1 MAGPIQGA
9 INSVIGA
16 ATAGIAIKQ
25 GIALKEEKADETAA
39 RKAESETKQAEREAK
54 QAERETKQA
63 ERETKQA
70 EREAKQDVILQNRIE
85 QSNIHLEGTKLKS
98 AQMKQRAKE
107 GYINAIREK
116 QLGTRLG
123 TRTSMAEYLIAASG
137 GTLDKEMAS
146 NLASTM
152 SSREIRRVK
161 EAGGA
166 RSGNK

>member
-1 MAGPIQGA
+1 MAGPIQSA
-9 INSVIGA
+9 INATIGA

-25 GIALKEEKADETAA
+25 GIDLKEEKAAETAA
-39 RKAESETKQAEREAK
+39 KKAEAETKKAEHEARQAEHEK
-54 QAERETKQA
+54 
-63 ERETKQA
+63 KQA
-70 EREAKQDVILQNRIE
+70 EREAKQDTILQNRVE
-85 QSNIHLEGTKLKS
+85 QSNIQLEGTKLKS

-107 GYINAIREK
+107 SYINAIREK

-146 NLASTM
+146 NLARTM
-152 SSREIRRVK
+152 SSREIRKVK